1 MIDDLLPRV
10 RRPIQ
15 YAGGEVNAVA
25 KADAGELVSFA
36 LAFPDTYEL
45 GMSHQGLRILYEILN
60 ARPDTAAMRV
70 FCPEDDMEAL
80 LRAEGRS
87 LSTLE
92 SGIPLSR
99 CRLVGFTLQ
108 SELHYS
114 TIPHM
119 LSLGG
124 VPVRAADRG
133 PDDPFVIGGGPQA
146 LNPEPLADFFDAFL
160 LGDGEEAVGEIV
172 ESWLAWRSASEART
186 GFLRRLASLEGFYI
200 PSLYR
205 AAGEAPDA
213 RLEPADPA
221 APARVRRRV
230 IRDLNR
236 APLPEAPP
244 VPFMETTHD
253 RLTVEVARGC
263 VRGCRFCHAGMIY
276 RPYRERDP
284 GLVFE
289 AISRAL
295 PRTGYDEVSLSA
307 LSTGDYCHLVPL
319 VRKLAPPLTRRF
331 VSISLPSIRPGSLPD
346 DVIQAVGSVRKGGF
360 TMAPEAGSDR
370 LRRVINK
377 GITEEEILET
387 AKAIFGN
394 GWESIK
400 LYFMIGLPTETPDDV
415 GAIMDL
421 ARRTRRVGVE
431 AGVSRPQVTV
441 SISSFVPKPHTPFQ
455 WEAMAAREALDR
467 MIDQLS
473 RECRRARITFK
484 WHHSAMSMVEAVL
497 ARGDRRLGRVIERV
511 WRAGGKLEAW
521 TDRFDERRWTDALA
535 AEGLTI
541 DEYAHRV
548 RDLDAV
554 LPWDHVDPLVSTDY
568 LRAECRRARAEAV
581 TPPCRVGE
589 CRTCGACDDQTTARE
604 QPDDGTIPITPR
616 PAEDK
621 RFRVRVR
628 FSKTGRMRFLSHL
641 ELFRAFHRAC
651 RRAGILLSHSAGFNP
666 HPRISFGPPLAV
678 GMEGDRELVDLEIAA
693 PCPSDRM
700 VEVLNEALP
709 DGLRVS
715 GARFLASAAPA
726 LFEWV
731 QAARLQIILPQL
743 DDLQRAA
750 LATRIGEVLAA
761 ASLPIE
767 REGGQ
772 RKTRTKDVR
781 PFIHSIAVPEAGQDH
796 LDLWVKFT
804 PDGTIRPSEILRLL
818 LPERDDHDRIVVR
831 RLGLYRLEGGGAPMD
846 AFAPPPLRPA

>member
-1 MIDDLLPRV
+1 MMEELLPRV

-15 YAGGEVNAVA
+15 YAGGEINATA
-25 KADAGELVSFA
+25 KADAGAKVTFA

-60 ARPDTAAMRV
+60 ARPDTAAERV

-80 LRAEGRS
+80 LRSEGVT

-92 SGIPLSR
+92 SGIPLDR
-99 CRLVGFTLQ
+99 CSLVGFTLQ

-119 LSLGG
+119 LELGG
-124 VPVRAADRG
+124 IPSRSADRG
-133 PDDPFVIGGGPQA
+133 PGDPFVIGGGPQA

-160 LGDGEEAVGEIV
+160 IGDGEEAVGDIV
-172 ESWLAWRSASEART
+172 DSWLAWRAAGEERA
-186 GFLRRLASLEGFYI
+186 GFLRRLAGREGFYV

-205 AAGEAPDA
+205 AGENGAI
-213 RLEPADPA
+213 EPADAA

-284 GLVFE
+284 GLVFD

-295 PRTGYDEVSLSA
+295 PRTGYDEISLSA

-319 VRKLAPPLTRRF
+319 VRRLAPPLTERF

-360 TMAPEAGSDR
+360 TMAPEAGSER

-377 GITEEEILET
+377 GIGETEILET
-387 AKAIFGN
+387 ARHIFGN

-400 LYFMIGLPTETPDDV
+400 LYFMIGLPTETQEDIE
-415 GAIMDL
+415 AIIDL
-421 ARRTRRVGVE
+421 ARRIRRVGIE
-431 AGVSRPQVTV
+431 AGVSRPAVTV

-455 WEAMAAREALDR
+455 WEGMADRESLAR
-467 MIDQLS
+467 MIDHLS
-473 RECRRARITFK
+473 RECRRAKITFK
-484 WHHSAMSMVEAVL
+484 WHHPAMSMIEGVL
-497 ARGDRRLGRVIERV
+497 ARGDRRLGRVIEQV
-511 WRAGGKLEAW
+511 YRAGGKLEAW
-521 TDRFDERRWTDALA
+521 TDRFDERRWLEALA

-541 DEYAHRV
+541 EEYAYRV
-548 RDLDAV
+548 RDPEER
-554 LPWDHVDPLVSTDY
+554 LPWDHVDPLVETGY
-568 LRAECRRARAEAV
+568 LRAECRRSREEAV
-581 TPPCRVGE
+581 TPPCNIGE
-589 CRTCGACDDQTTARE
+589 CRACGACDDRAAGPRPAPE
-604 QPDDGTIPITPR
+604 TIPVTPR
-616 PAEDK
+616 PTDDR

-651 RRAGILLSHSAGFNP
+651 RRAGIPLSHSAGFNP

-678 GMEGDRELVDLEIAA
+678 GMEGERELVDLEITS
-693 PCPSDRM
+693 PFPSEQVVDA
-700 VEVLNEALP
+700 LNAVMP
-709 DGLRVS
+709 RGLRVS
-715 GARFLASAAPA
+715 GARFLAAAAPA

-731 QAARLQIILPQL
+731 QAARLQVVLPAL
-743 DDLQRAA
+743 DDAGRSA
-750 LATRIGEVLAA
+750 LAGRIREVLAA
-761 ASLPIE
+761 TSLSLE
-767 REGGQ
+767 RESGQ
-772 RKTRTKDVR
+772 RKVKIKDVR
-781 PFIHSIAVPEAGQDH
+781 PFIHSIAEPPAGQEH
-796 LDLWVKFT
+796 LELWVKFT

-831 RLGLYRLEGGGAPMD
+831 RVGLYRMEGGGVPVD
-846 AFAPPPLRPA
+846 AFAPPPPRPY